1 MKAAAH
7 AARLQQAAQAYQQ
20 AKDDVAA
27 AQQALAEAIVG
38 GQHDVGRRPPRASW
52 LILSGLSPQIEDVTE
67 GPGGRLSQGYI
78 CGLNTPPRRLPQ
90 RDW

>member
-38 GQHDVGRRPPRASW
+38 GQHDVGRRPPS
-52 LILSGLSPQIEDVTE
+52 
-67 GPGGRLSQGYI
+67 
-78 CGLNTPPRRLPQ
+78 
-90 RDW
+90 